1 MTVTTSL
8 AASLLPT
15 GSLLRLATA
24 GSVDDGKSTLI
35 GRLLYD
41 SKAVMEDQ
49 LAAVERT
56 SRERGNEYT
65 DLALV
70 TDGLRSE
77 REQGITID
85 VAYRYFGTAK
95 RKFIIADTP
104 GHLQYTRNMVTG
116 ASTAQLVIVL
126 VDARHGLLEQSRRHA
141 FLASLLGVQH
151 IVLAVN
157 KMDLIDWDQERYNWI
172 RDEFHAFAARLDIH
186 DVTTIPISAL
196 HGDNVVT
203 KSDKAPWYDG
213 PPLLSHLED
222 VYIAGDRNLVDVR
235 FPVQYVI
242 RPQTR
247 EHADHRSYAGT
258 VASGIMRPGDE
269 VVVLPSGKTS
279 RITTIDGPEG
289 PVAEAFPP
297 MAVSISLADDIDIS
311 RGDLLARPQN
321 QPDASTEF
329 DAMVCWMADEATL
342 EPGRDYVI
350 KHTTR
355 TTRVRVTALDY
366 RLDVN
371 TLHRDKSAT
380 ALKLNELGR
389 VSLRTQVPLLLDEY
403 TRNAATG
410 SFILIDADT
419 NVTVAAGMVRDTA
432 PAATRTATP
441 NTVRHQSLVTSG
453 ERLTKGRT
461 LWFTGLSGS
470 GKSSIAVLA
479 EQSLLEQGCPA
490 YILDGDNLRHG
501 LNADL
506 GFTMADRAENLRR
519 LAHVATLMADAGLTV
534 LVPAI
539 SPLEE
544 HRELARKVHS
554 EAGIEFFEVFVD
566 TPLADCELRDPKG
579 LYARA
584 RAGEI
589 THFTGIDS
597 PYQRPKNPDLRLT
610 PDHTAAQLAEQV
622 VELLESR

>member
-1 MTVTTSL
+1 MPETPSL
-8 AASLLPT
+8 MVPGQT
-15 GSLLRLATA
+15 LLRLATA

-85 VAYRYFGTAK
+85 VAYRYFATAK

-157 KMDLIDWDQERYNWI
+157 KMDLIDWDQERYTWI

-186 DVTTIPISAL
+186 DVTTIPMSAL

-203 KSDKAPWYDG
+203 KSAAAPWYDG

-269 VVVLPSGKTS
+269 VVVLPGGRTS
-279 RITTIDGPEG
+279 RITAIDGPQG

-321 QPDASTEF
+321 QPDATTEF
-329 DAMVCWMADEATL
+329 DAMVCWMADEAAL
-342 EPGRDYVI
+342 EPGRDYII

-389 VSLRTQVPLLLDEY
+389 VSLRTQVPLMLDEY
-403 TRNAATG
+403 SRNAATG
-410 SFILIDADT
+410 SFILIDPDT
-419 NVTVAAGMVRDTA
+419 NVTVAAGMVRDTV
-432 PAATRTATP
+432 PAATRSATP
-441 NTVRHQSLVTSG
+441 NTVRHQSLVTAG
-453 ERLTKGRT
+453 ERLTQGRT

-479 EQSLLEQGCPA
+479 EQSLLEHGCPA

-506 GFTMADRAENLRR
+506 GFAMADRAENLRR

-539 SPLEE
+539 SPLAE
-544 HRELARKVHS
+544 HRELARKVHYD
-554 EAGIEFFEVFVD
+554 AGIEFFEVFVD
-566 TPLADCELRDPKG
+566 TPLADCERRDPKG
-579 LYARA
+579 LYAKA

-597 PYQRPKNPDLRLT
+597 PYQRPTNPDLRLT
-610 PDHTAAQLAEQV
+610 PDHTAAELAEQV
-622 VELLESR
+622 IALLENPV

>member
-1 MTVTTSL
+1 MST
-8 AASLLPT
+8 
-15 GSLLRLATA
+15 LLRLATA

-35 GRLLYD
+35 GRLLFD

-49 LAAVERT
+49 LEAVERT
-56 SRERGNEYT
+56 SKERGHDYT

-85 VAYRYFGTAK
+85 VAYRYFATAK

-104 GHLQYTRNMVTG
+104 GHIQYTRNMVTG
-116 ASTAQLVIVL
+116 TSTAQLVIVL

-157 KMDLIDWDQERYNWI
+157 KMDLIDWDRERFEWI
-172 RDEFHAFAARLDIH
+172 RDEFHAFAARLDIQ

-196 HGDNVVT
+196 NGDNVVT

-242 RPQTR
+242 RPQTLD
-247 EHADHRSYAGT
+247 HADHRSYAGT
-258 VASGIMRPGDE
+258 VASGVLRPGDE
-269 VVVLPSGKTS
+269 VVVLPSGKSS
-279 RITTIDGPEG
+279 RITVIDGPTG
-289 PVAEAFPP
+289 PVQEAFPP

-311 RGDLLARPQN
+311 RGDMLARPHN
-321 QPDASTEF
+321 QPVASTEF
-329 DAMVCWMADEATL
+329 DAMVCWMADDAAL
-342 EPGRDYVI
+342 EPGRDYVV

-355 TTRVRVTALDY
+355 TTRARVAGLGY

-389 VSLRTQVPLLLDEY
+389 ITLRTQVPLLLDEY
-403 TRNAATG
+403 VRNSSTG
-410 SFILIDADT
+410 SFILIDPDT

-432 PAATRTATP
+432 PASARSATP
-441 NTVRHQSLVTSG
+441 NTVRHQSLVTAG
-453 ERLTKGRT
+453 DRLTKGRT

-470 GKSSIAVLA
+470 GKSSVAVLV
-479 EQSLLEQGCPA
+479 EQKLLEHGCPA

-506 GFTMADRAENLRR
+506 GFSMADRAENLRR
-519 LAHVATLMADAGLTV
+519 LAHIATLMADAGLTV
-534 LVPAI
+534 LVPVI

-544 HRELARKVHS
+544 HRELARKVHTDQ
-554 EAGIEFFEVFVD
+554 GMEFFEIFVD
-566 TPLADCELRDPKG
+566 TPLEDCERRDPKG
-579 LYARA
+579 LYAKA

-610 PDHTAAQLAEQV
+610 PDHGPDELADQV
-622 VELLESR
+622 IELLEERR

>member
-1 MTVTTSL
+1 MTT
-8 AASLLPT
+8 
-15 GSLLRLATA
+15 LLRLATA

-49 LAAVERT
+49 LASVERT
-56 SRERGNEYT
+56 SKERGNDYT

-70 TDGLRSE
+70 TDGLRAE

-85 VAYRYFGTAK
+85 VAYRYFATPR

-104 GHLQYTRNMVTG
+104 GHIQYTRNMVTG
-116 ASTAQLVIVL
+116 TSTAQLAIVL

-141 FLASLLGVQH
+141 FLASLLGIQH

-157 KMDLIDWDQERYNWI
+157 KMDLTDWNRERFETI
-172 RDEFHAFAARLDIH
+172 RDDFYAFAARLDVH
-186 DVTTIPISAL
+186 DVTTIPLSAL

-203 KSDKAPWYDG
+203 KSDNTPWYDG
-213 PPLLSHLED
+213 PALLSHLEE

-242 RPQTR
+242 RPQTN
-247 EHADHRSYAGT
+247 EHQDHRSYAGT
-258 VASGIMRPGDE
+258 VASGVMRPGDE
-269 VVVLPSGKTS
+269 VVVLPTGKS
-279 RITTIDGPEG
+279 SHITAIEG
-289 PVAEAFPP
+289 PSGPVEEAFPP

-311 RGDLLARPQN
+311 RGDTFARPNN
-321 QPDASTEF
+321 QPRVTQEF
-329 DAMVCWMADEATL
+329 DATVCWMADESSL
-342 EPGRDYVI
+342 EPGRDYLI

-389 VSLRTQVPLLLDEY
+389 ISLRTQVPLLLDEY
-403 TRNAATG
+403 SRNSATG
-410 SFILIDADT
+410 SFILIDPNT
-419 NVTVAAGMVRDTA
+419 NRTVAAGMVLRDGSA
-432 PAATRTATP
+432 RSSSP
-441 NTVRHQSLVTSG
+441 NTMRHQSLVTAAD
-453 ERLTKGRT
+453 RVTRGRT
-461 LWFTGLSGS
+461 VWFTGLSGS
-470 GKSSIAVLA
+470 GKSSVAMLV
-479 EQSLLEQGCPA
+479 EQKLLEKGVPA
-490 YILDGDNLRHG
+490 YVLDGDNLRHG

-506 GFTMADRAENLRR
+506 GFSMADRAENLRR
-519 LAHVATLMADAGLTV
+519 LAYVATLLADSGQVV

-539 SPLEE
+539 SPLAE
-544 HRELARKVHS
+544 HRELARRVHT
-554 EAGIEFFEVFVD
+554 EAGCDFFEVFCD
-566 TPLADCELRDPKG
+566 TPLEDCERRDPKG
-579 LYARA
+579 LYAKA

-610 PDHTAAQLAEQV
+610 PDRTPDELAAMV
-622 VELLESR
+622 IELLESRR

>member
-1 MTVTTSL
+1 MAT
-8 AASLLPT
+8 
-15 GSLLRLATA
+15 LLRIATA

-49 LAAVERT
+49 LASVERT
-56 SRERGNEYT
+56 SKERGNDYT

-70 TDGLRSE
+70 TDGLRAE

-85 VAYRYFGTAK
+85 VAYRYFATPR

-104 GHLQYTRNMVTG
+104 GHTQYTRNMVTG
-116 ASTAQLVIVL
+116 TSTAQLAIVL

-141 FLASLLGVQH
+141 FLASLLGIRH

-157 KMDLIDWDQERYNWI
+157 KMDLVNWDRERFEKI
-172 RDEFHAFAARLDIH
+172 RDDFHEFAARLDVQ
-186 DVTTIPISAL
+186 DVTTIPLSAL
-196 HGDNVVT
+196 NGDNVVT
-203 KSDKAPWYDG
+203 KSDVTPWYEG
-213 PPLLSHLED
+213 PALLAHLED

-242 RPQTR
+242 RPQTH

-258 VASGIMRPGDE
+258 VASGVMRPGDDI
-269 VVVLPSGKTS
+269 VVLPGGKTS
-279 RITTIDGPEG
+279 RITDIEG
-289 PVAEAFPP
+289 PNGPVTEAFPP
-297 MAVSISLADDIDIS
+297 MAVAISLADDVDIS
-311 RGDLLARPQN
+311 RGDMIARVNN
-321 QPDASTEF
+321 QPHATQDF
-329 DAMVCWMADEATL
+329 DATVCWMSDDAAL

-355 TTRVRVTALDY
+355 TTRARVIALDY

-389 VSLRTQVPLLLDEY
+389 VTLRTQVPLLLDEY
-403 TRNAATG
+403 SRNAATG
-410 SFILIDADT
+410 SFILIDPDT
-419 NVTVAAGMVRDTA
+419 NGTVAAGMVRDTT
-432 PAATRTATP
+432 PAAARAASP
-441 NTVRHQSLVTSG
+441 NAIKHQNLVTAKD
-453 ERLTKGRT
+453 RLSRGSTV
-461 LWFTGLSGS
+461 WFTGLSGS
-470 GKSSIAVLA
+470 GKSSIAMLV
-479 EQSLLEQGCPA
+479 EQKLLESGRPA
-490 YILDGDNLRHG
+490 YVLDGDNLRHG

-506 GFTMADRAENLRR
+506 GFSMDDRAENLRR
-519 LAHVATLMADAGLTV
+519 LAYIATLLADSGQIV

-544 HRELARKVHS
+544 HRALARKVHDDQ
-554 EAGIEFFEVFVD
+554 GYDFFEVFCD
-566 TPLADCELRDPKG
+566 TPLEDCERRDPKG
-579 LYARA
+579 LYAKA

-610 PDHTAAQLAEQV
+610 PEQSVEELARQV
-622 VELLESR
+622 IDLIDAKR